1 MKKVLSLFLSIFILS
16 TLYGCKKHNKEVQS
30 SINTA
35 SEQSIDESKEAN
47 EETSDEDG
55 KGTKVL
61 SSETVE
67 ATNVSNVSNNSNE
80 NIKKES
86 TLPRADFDKMREE
99 NFEQRYICFPEAEVT
114 EIDNQGKLSS
124 NGSLLILEKTEDSY
138 GMYIVEVKGTIPI
151 NDKNGKQIK
160 ENDKIKIDNALVTNK
175 LVEDIPAVSV
185 SENDIEIIN

>member
-1 MKKVLSLFLSIFILS
+1 MKKVLSLFLSVLILS
-16 TLYGCKKHNKEVQS
+16 TFLYGCKKHNKEVES
-30 SINTA
+30 VINA
-35 SEQSIDESKEAN
+35 NSEEAIN
-47 EETSDEDG
+47 ECKAANKETSDEEG
-55 KGTKVL
+55 KETKVP

-67 ATNVSNVSNNSNE
+67 DTNVSNNSNE

-99 NFEQRYICFPEAEVT
+99 NFEQQYICFPEAEVT

-138 GMYIVEVKGTIPI
+138 GMYIVEVKGTIPV

-160 ENDKIKIDNALVTNK
+160 ENDKIKIDNVLVTNK
-175 LVEDIPAVSV
+175 LIEDIPAVSV